1 MIYTPGKFN
10 ETFDLC
16 ACIIL
21 LVLIVVRLSRGF
33 TWTLERRSSIALL
46 LLDVNVFLSALF
58 ELIWAYMVNHLAAFQ
73 LWQPFLFG
81 LLQKF
86 SFVSIT
92 FLFFLFARF
101 LTMGERPLEKEQW
114 LIYCLP
120 YALAMCALLI
130 PFSRHQIYRVLNVS
144 RFAYGPWHWILDLAA
159 CVYLCGAVKVVWQ
172 RQRELGERF
181 WWIMSFEVIY
191 LLAML
196 IRYKFTYLRM
206 PHFLLTMSLL
216 TLTLFIGDF
225 DIRGWREQSVI
236 DELAEIKNRY
246 GFRHDFRY
254 FVNKHLC
261 VAMIDV
267 DHFKDFNDLA
277 GHKCGDEVIRIVG
290 QTGRLFFGND
300 IYRYGGDEFLIVTN
314 HMTRKQFVK
323 ELGRMADSVAS
334 AYIDGAPRCV
344 TLTIGYCF
352 GHPRNNQDLRDL
364 LTKADRYLY
373 QGKEG
378 GRRQSWAKKLS
389 S

>member
-46 LLDVNVFLSALF
+46 LLDVNVLFSAF
-58 ELIWAYMVNHLAAFQ
+58 FGFCWTYMANHDIYANS
-73 LWQPFLFG
+73 WQPFFCG
-81 LLQKF
+81 IVQKI
-86 SFVSIT
+86 SFASIS
-92 FLFFLFARF
+92 FLFFLFALF
-101 LTMGERPLEKEQW
+101 LTIGERPLKKDRW

-120 YALAMCALLI
+120 YALAIAALLL
-130 PFSRHQIYRVLNVS
+130 PFSRNKIYRLVASSYFVH
-144 RFAYGPWHWILDLAA
+144 GPWHWILDLSA
-159 CVYLCGAVKVVWQ
+159 CLYLYGALRAVWH
-172 RQRELGERF
+172 RWRELGERF
-181 WWIMSFEVIY
+181 WWTVSFEVIY
-191 LLAML
+191 LLARVMNA
-196 IRYKFTYLRM
+196 KFIYLRM
-206 PHFLLTMSLL
+206 SNFLLTMSLL

-236 DELAEIKNRY
+236 DELSEIKNRY

-254 FVNKHLC
+254 FVDKDLC
-261 VAMIDV
+261 VAMLDV

-352 GHPRNNQDLRDL
+352 GHPQNNQDLRDL

-378 GRRQSWAKKLS
+378 GRRQIVGEKVE
-389 S
+389 